1 MKLEYKPYTLKF
13 KFQAGTS
20 RGVMTEHKVVYIKL
34 TGEDNPLV
42 SGIGEVAP
50 LPGLS
55 EDNLEENVEL
65 LEKIKGVLEKKTVPI
80 TKSEAFRLV
89 HDMIPLGNSSLRF
102 GLEVALL
109 DLINGGK
116 KIIFDS
122 PFVRGEQTIPIN
134 GLIWMNDLSHML
146 QQTKEKLDKGV
157 CVY

>member
-65 LEKIKGVLEKKTVPI
+65 LEKIKGVLE
-80 TKSEAFRLV
+80 
-89 HDMIPLGNSSLRF
+89 
-102 GLEVALL
+102 
-109 DLINGGK
+109 INMPTNIAK
-116 KIIFDS
+116 DKIY
-122 PFVRGEQTIPIN
+122 
-134 GLIWMNDLSHML
+134 WKYLS
-146 QQTKEKLDKGV
+146 
-157 CVY
+157 